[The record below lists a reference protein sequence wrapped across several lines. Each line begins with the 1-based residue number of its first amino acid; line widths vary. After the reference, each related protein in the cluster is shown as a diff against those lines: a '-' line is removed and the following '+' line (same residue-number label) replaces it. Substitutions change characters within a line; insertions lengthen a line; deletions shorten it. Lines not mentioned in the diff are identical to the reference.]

1 MKTAYVIITFTN
13 GLKNKEIESFINE
26 SLQGVELVKVEGTQA
41 ILHWPLGKHDEL
53 HDIDIELFYAL
64 DAESVGYHISFY
76 PK

>member
-13 GLKNKEIESFINE
+13 GLKNKDVENFINE
-26 SLQGVELVKVEGTQA
+26 SLEGVELMKVEGNQA
-41 ILHWPLGKHDEL
+41 ILHWPLGEHDEL
-53 HDIDIELFYAL
+53 HDIDIELFYVL

>member
-26 SLQGVELVKVEGTQA
+26 SLQDVELVKVEGNQA
-41 ILHWPLGKHDEL
+41 ILYWPLGKHDEL

>member
-26 SLQGVELVKVEGTQA
+26 TLQDVELVKVEGNQA
-41 ILHWPLGKHDEL
+41 ILYWPLGKHDEL